1 MKPNLKKI
9 ISREKLD
16 LILHSFSISISR
28 CIVGDYVTE
37 GDGNGKK
44 TSKTHAAELMI
55 EKLKELPPVA
65 SCQTSI
71 ESSQPIKDLGP
82 NMHIT
87 RLFFC
92 LKST

>member
-1 MKPNLKKI
+1 M
-9 ISREKLD
+9 
-16 LILHSFSISISR
+16 
-28 CIVGDYVTE
+28 GDYVTE

>member
-1 MKPNLKKI
+1 M
-9 ISREKLD
+9 
-16 LILHSFSISISR
+16 
-28 CIVGDYVTE
+28 GDYVTE

-71 ESSQPIKDLGP
+71 ESSQLLNDLGP
-82 NMHIT
+82 NYVYAYYQT
-87 RLFFC
+87 FLLSQKC
-92 LKST
+92 LKMAIHTCCHISLILFATTNVLLP

>member
-1 MKPNLKKI
+1 MKPNVKKLV
-9 ISREKLD
+9 SREKLD

-65 SCQTSI
+65 SCQTS
-71 ESSQPIKDLGP
+71 
-82 NMHIT
+82 N
-87 RLFFC
+87 
-92 LKST
+92 

>member
-1 MKPNLKKI
+1 MKPNVKKLV
-9 ISREKLD
+9 SREKLD

-71 ESSQPIKDLGP
+71 ESSQLLNDLGP
-82 NMHIT
+82 NYVYAYY
-87 RLFFC
+87 
-92 LKST
+92 

>member
-1 MKPNLKKI
+1 M
-9 ISREKLD
+9 
-16 LILHSFSISISR
+16 
-28 CIVGDYVTE
+28 GDYVTE

-71 ESSQPIKDLGP
+71 EFSQPLINDLGP
-82 NMHIT
+82 YKYYQT
-87 RLFFC
+87 LFLSQRLK
-92 LKST
+92 LGKS

>member
-1 MKPNLKKI
+1 M
-9 ISREKLD
+9 
-16 LILHSFSISISR
+16 
-28 CIVGDYVTE
+28 GDYVTE

-87 RLFFC
+87 RLFFR
-92 LKST
+92 LKSAWKWPYLL

>member
-1 MKPNLKKI
+1 M
-9 ISREKLD
+9 
-16 LILHSFSISISR
+16 
-28 CIVGDYVTE
+28 GDYVTE

-71 ESSQPIKDLGP
+71 EFSQPLKDLGSYVFYQ
-82 NMHIT
+82 T
-87 RLFFC
+87 LFLF
-92 LKST
+92 KGWN

>member
-1 MKPNLKKI
+1 M
-9 ISREKLD
+9 
-16 LILHSFSISISR
+16 
-28 CIVGDYVTE
+28 GDYVTE

-71 ESSQPIKDLGP
+71 EFESSQPLNNLGP
-82 NMHIT
+82 YAY
-87 RLFFC
+87 
-92 LKST
+92 

>member
-1 MKPNLKKI
+1 M
-9 ISREKLD
+9 
-16 LILHSFSISISR
+16 
-28 CIVGDYVTE
+28 GDYVTE

-71 ESSQPIKDLGP
+71 ESSQLIKDLGP
-82 NMHIT
+82 NMHT
-87 RLFFC
+87 LGTEMFARGGLFM
-92 LKST
+92 K

>member
-1 MKPNLKKI
+1 ML
-9 ISREKLD
+9 
-16 LILHSFSISISR
+16 ISR

-65 SCQTSI
+65 SCQTSN
-71 ESSQPIKDLGP
+71 ESSQPIKDLGS

-87 RLFFC
+87 RHFFRLKKC
-92 LKST
+92 LKMAIPAVICIS

>member
-1 MKPNLKKI
+1 MKPNLKKM

-71 ESSQPIKDLGP
+71 ESSQLLNDLGP
-82 NMHIT
+82 NYVYAYY
-87 RLFFC
+87 
-92 LKST
+92 